1 MKKVNNSL
9 SIILLGVL
17 LCFLQSCENKKKSR
31 QASDEATSSDTN
43 EYYSAADFSKVLKF
57 NTHVHFKVYDTTFL
71 VQARKDNFKFIT
83 VNVNSAYSPPIEKQQ
98 KIALELIKAYPD
110 RLGYAT
116 TFYVKNFN
124 DPDWQKKTISYLK
137 ESFANGAHSVKIWK
151 NVGLELKD
159 SKGKFVMI
167 DDSRFDPVLDF
178 IEQNNAT
185 LIGHIGEPKNAWLPV
200 DKMTVE
206 GDRSYFSEHPEYH
219 MYMHPEYPTHEQIM
233 AARDHMLQ
241 KHPKL
246 LFVGAHLGSLEW
258 DTDELAKRL
267 DKYPN
272 MAVDMAERI
281 SHFQYQAVK
290 DWGKVHDF
298 FIKYQDRLIYA
309 TDQTV
314 NGTVTADTLNSRAH
328 QTWLRHW
335 DFFTSDAKM
344 QAPDVEAE
352 FKGLKLPR
360 SVVEKIYRTNAE
372 KWFPGYT
379 SLWKNNN

>member
-1 MKKVNNSL
+1 MKIFNKYL
-9 SIILLGVL
+9 AIILLGVL
-17 LCFLQSCENKKKSR
+17 FCFSQSCGTKDQGKKTADK
-31 QASDEATSSDTN
+31 EAVSDTN
-43 EYYSAADFSKVLKF
+43 EYYSMDDFSKIVKV

-83 VNVNSAYSPPIEKQQ
+83 VNVNSSYSPPIEKQQ
-98 KIALELIKAYPD
+98 EIALELIKKYPD

-124 DPDWQKKTISYLK
+124 DPDWQRKTIAYLK
-137 ESFANGAHSVKIWK
+137 DSFAKGARSVKIWK

-159 SKGKFVMI
+159 AKGKFVMI
-167 DDSRFDPVLDF
+167 DDPRFDPVLDF

-200 DKMTVE
+200 DKMTVA
-206 GDRSYFSEHPEYH
+206 GDKSYFSEHTEYH
-219 MYMHPEYPTHEQIM
+219 MYLHPEYPTHEQIIT
-233 AARDHMLQ
+233 ARDHMLQ

-258 DTDELAKRL
+258 ETDELAKRL

-272 MAVDMAERI
+272 MAVDMAARI
-281 SHFQYQAVK
+281 SHFQFQAISNWK
-290 DWGKVHDF
+290 KVHDF

-314 NGTVTADTLNSRAH
+314 NGTVAPGKLNSHAH
-328 QTWLRHW
+328 QTWLHDW
-335 DFFTSDAKM
+335 EFFTSDAKM
-344 QAPDVEAE
+344 EDQQEKAT
-352 FKGLKLPR
+352 FNGLKLPKQ
-360 SVVEKIYRTNAE
+360 VVDKIYRKNAE
-372 KWFPGYT
+372 KWFPGH
-379 SLWKNNN
+379 SELWKSN